1 MLLSVQG
8 LIVYGECATTT
19 TDVYMMCMFYN
30 VGMVNLACLLYF
42 TSILHGAKCQQ
53 ITAKS

>member
-1 MLLSVQG
+1 MMYQMYDVQ
-8 LIVYGECATTT
+8 V
-19 TDVYMMCMFYN
+19 YN
-30 VGMVNLACLLYF
+30 VAMVNLACLLYF